1 MNLRKNGKFYLEIK
15 RNLENQTDKKKS
27 VLIEE
32 DVAPDIGNSMNETQ
46 KDDLEAERVSLIKSP
61 LHPIQPSINVDAY
74 LGSPMV
80 DRSPREMISPAP
92 TFKK

>member
-15 RNLENQTDKKKS
+15 RNLENQTDKRKS

-32 DVAPDIGNSMNETQ
+32 DIAADIGNSMNETQ
-46 KDDLEAERVSLIKSP
+46 KDDLEAERISLIKS
-61 LHPIQPSINVDAY
+61 PIQPSINVDAY

-80 DRSPREMISPAP
+80 DRSPRELISPAP

>member
-32 DVAPDIGNSMNETQ
+32 DVAPDIGNSMNET
-46 KDDLEAERVSLIKSP
+46 
-61 LHPIQPSINVDAY
+61 
-74 LGSPMV
+74 
-80 DRSPREMISPAP
+80 
-92 TFKK
+92 